1 MDKTTGRAQRERPS
15 DYRTYLKDD
24 WFEDVVVDLFETADT
39 NRDGYVDE
47 SEVIDVSSSS

>member
-1 MDKTTGRAQRERPS
+1 MDKTTGRVQRERPS

-47 SEVIDVSSSS
+47 SEIIDVSSSS